1 MRIVY
6 NRVVRAME
14 EGEYGKVIK
23 EGPEPAP
30 PEKDDVKVKVIKP
43 FKPLP
48 RITRVMRQGKCYYH
62 PSKPASYICAS
73 CGKSICSFC
82 ATNYGDVYFCPQC
95 APYQTYQEY
104 AAPPP
109 QKEEVRERGWYNAI
123 LAIGIILALIGAI
136 MALVYWPLT
145 SMSAA
150 EFENL
155 QEDYWLDGGHNLKDY
170 RPGDIIVI
178 RDTISR
184 IETDYDPTYG
194 VITILWF
201 KSTGKGDTD
210 FSMSFD
216 ADLER
221 DYHVKDTISIT
232 LHVDEEARSHDEVI
246 RELNNNLPDI
256 SNIDHTIS
264 VDLVFYS
271 LVVFGA
277 FLVLIYMLLSKKL
290 QRKRSAMVTGP
301 EALEEKKVEGEGL
314 LHD

>member
-23 EGPEPAP
+23 EGPEPEP
-30 PEKDDVKVKVIKP
+30 PKKDDVKVKVIKP

-73 CGKSICSFC
+73 CGKSICTFC

-95 APYQTYQEY
+95 APYETYQEY

-109 QKEEVRERGWYNAI
+109 HEEASETGWYNAI
-123 LAIGIILALIGAI
+123 LAIGIILAIIGAI
-136 MALVYWPLT
+136 MALAYWPLT
-145 SMSAA
+145 SISAR
-150 EFENL
+150 EYEKLYEDYEENL
-155 QEDYWLDGGHNLKDY
+155 FQNFKDY
-170 RPGDIIVI
+170 RPGDVIVI

-184 IETDYDPTYG
+184 IRTEYSQVYG
-194 VITILWF
+194 VMTQLWF

-210 FSMSFD
+210 FSLMFD

-221 DYHVKDTISIT
+221 DYHVGDTVSIT
-232 LHVDEEARSHDEVI
+232 LHVDEESRTHREVI
-246 RELNNNLPDI
+246 SEYYNTLPDI

-271 LVVFGA
+271 LVIFGA

-290 QRKRSAMVTGP
+290 QRKESAMVTGL
-301 EALEEKKVEGEGL
+301 EAIEEKKDEGEVL
-314 LHD
+314 PND